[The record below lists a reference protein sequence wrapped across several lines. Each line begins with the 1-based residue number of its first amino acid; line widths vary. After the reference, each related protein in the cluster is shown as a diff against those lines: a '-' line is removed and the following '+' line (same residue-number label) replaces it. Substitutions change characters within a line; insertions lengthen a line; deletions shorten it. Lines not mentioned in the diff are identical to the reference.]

1 MGHQVIEAAT
11 VDEALA
17 LSDIPGLNWV
27 ISDLRLGPEDG
38 VSLLT
43 QLAHRAPGLQLALMT
58 SVPATDPRREEAA
71 SRWPVLPKPVDRV
84 QLARLFCTGRG
95 GMNEPL
101 VTILDDEP
109 QIRTM
114 LSDALTE
121 AGFRT
126 AAFARATEFE
136 AALKRQTPDV
146 CLVDLGLPDRDGLAL
161 VHRLAL
167 ESGAAIII
175 ISGRAQV
182 QDRVTG
188 LELGADDYIIK
199 PFDPAEVV
207 ARIRA
212 RLRVPASAP
221 KPWRRRSSTAGP
233 RISTATC
240 WSRTTATEVALSHAE
255 GEVLRLFPRKPQA
268 PDFPQQMQESLG
280 GAAGESFD
288 RAMDVRISRLRTKL
302 GEDPKNPRLI
312 KTIYGA
318 GYIFL
323 GDVTWR

>member
-1 MGHQVIEAAT
+1 
-11 VDEALA
+11 
-17 LSDIPGLNWV
+17 
-27 ISDLRLGPEDG
+27 
-38 VSLLT
+38 
-43 QLAHRAPGLQLALMT
+43 MT
-58 SVPATDPRREEAA
+58 A
-71 SRWPVLPKPVDRV
+71 
-84 QLARLFCTGRG
+84 
-95 GMNEPL
+95 PL

-109 QIRTM
+109 AIRTI
-114 LSDALTE
+114 LADALEE

-126 AAFARATEFE
+126 LTFGRATEFE
-136 AALKRQTPDV
+136 AALKTTTPDV
-146 CLVDLGLPDRDGLAL
+146 CLVDLSLPDRDGLTL

-167 ESGAAIII
+167 EQGSTVII

-212 RLRVPASAP
+212 RLRRDTQAA
-221 KPWRRRSSTAGP
+221 RSVETAHFTGW
-233 RISTATC
+233 TARFDRFVLEDAAGGETPF
-240 WSRTTATEVALSHAE
+240 SHAE
-255 GEVLRLFPRKPQA
+255 GEVLRLFLERPKRLISRQA
-268 PDFPQQMQESLG
+268 MQEALG
-280 GAAGESFD
+280 GAAGDSFD

-302 GEDPKNPRLI
+302 NEDPKNPKLI

-323 GDVTWR
+323 ADVSWG

>member
-1 MGHQVIEAAT
+1 
-11 VDEALA
+11 
-17 LSDIPGLNWV
+17 
-27 ISDLRLGPEDG
+27 
-38 VSLLT
+38 
-43 QLAHRAPGLQLALMT
+43 MT
-58 SVPATDPRREEAA
+58 A
-71 SRWPVLPKPVDRV
+71 
-84 QLARLFCTGRG
+84 
-95 GMNEPL
+95 PL

-109 QIRTM
+109 AIRAM
-114 LSDALTE
+114 LSDALEE

-126 AAFARATEFE
+126 MGFARATEFE
-136 AALKRQTPDV
+136 AALQTATPDV
-146 CLVDLGLPDRDGLAL
+146 CLVDLSLPDRDGLTL

-167 ESGAAIII
+167 EQGATVII

-199 PFDPAEVV
+199 PFDPSEVV

-212 RLRVPASAP
+212 RLRRGQPAQQ
-221 KPWRRRSSTAGP
+221 SSETARFAGW
-233 RISTATC
+233 TAHFDRYILEDDAGQETPF
-240 WSRTTATEVALSHAE
+240 SHAE
-255 GEVLRLFPRKPQA
+255 GEVLRLFLDRPKRLISRA
-268 PDFPQQMQESLG
+268 VMQETLG

-302 GEDPKNPRLI
+302 REDPKNPRLI

-323 GDVTWR
+323 GEVQWN

>member
-1 MGHQVIEAAT
+1 
-11 VDEALA
+11 
-17 LSDIPGLNWV
+17 
-27 ISDLRLGPEDG
+27 
-38 VSLLT
+38 
-43 QLAHRAPGLQLALMT
+43 MT
-58 SVPATDPRREEAA
+58 T
-71 SRWPVLPKPVDRV
+71 
-84 QLARLFCTGRG
+84 AR
-95 GMNEPL
+95 PL

-109 QIRTM
+109 AIRRM
-114 LSDALTE
+114 LADALEE

-126 AAFARATEFE
+126 LTFARATEFE
-136 AALKRQTPDV
+136 AALKTMTPDV
-146 CLVDLGLPDRDGLAL
+146 CLVDLSLPDRDGLTL

-167 ESGAAIII
+167 EQGATIII

-212 RLRVPASAP
+212 RLRRDGPAAP
-221 KPWRRRSSTAGP
+221 AADVARFDGWTARFDRFVLEDAEGAETP
-233 RISTATC
+233 F
-240 WSRTTATEVALSHAE
+240 SHAE
-255 GEVLRLFPRKPQA
+255 GEVLRLFLERPKRLISRQA
-268 PDFPQQMQESLG
+268 MQEALG
-280 GAAGESFD
+280 GTAGESFD

-302 GEDPKNPRLI
+302 REDPRNPQLI

-323 GDVTWR
+323 ADVTWGK

>member
-1 MGHQVIEAAT
+1 
-11 VDEALA
+11 
-17 LSDIPGLNWV
+17 
-27 ISDLRLGPEDG
+27 
-38 VSLLT
+38 
-43 QLAHRAPGLQLALMT
+43 MT
-58 SVPATDPRREEAA
+58 
-71 SRWPVLPKPVDRV
+71 KPHI
-84 QLARLFCTGRG
+84 A
-95 GMNEPL
+95 
-101 VTILDDEP
+101 ILDDEP
-109 QIRTM
+109 EIRAI
-114 LSDALTE
+114 LSSALQD
-121 AGFRT
+121 AGFET
-126 AAFARATEFE
+126 SCFARATEFE
-136 AALKRQTPDV
+136 AALRRITPDV
-146 CLVDLGLPDRDGLAL
+146 CLVDLGLPDRDGLTL

-212 RLRVPASAP
+212 RLR
-221 KPWRRRSSTAGP
+221 KP
-233 RISTATC
+233 
-240 WSRTTATEVALSHAE
+240 TTAPEAAPMTARFNGWTAKFDSYVLIDAQGVETPFSHAE
-255 GEVLRLFPRKPQA
+255 GEVLRLFLGSPKRLISRA
-268 PDFPQQMQESLG
+268 QMLDSLG

-302 GEDPKNPRLI
+302 GEDPRNPRLI

-323 GDVTWR
+323 GDVTWQ

>member
-1 MGHQVIEAAT
+1 M
-11 VDEALA
+11 
-17 LSDIPGLNWV
+17 
-27 ISDLRLGPEDG
+27 
-38 VSLLT
+38 T
-43 QLAHRAPGLQLALMT
+43 QSNPPHVA
-58 SVPATDPRREEAA
+58 
-71 SRWPVLPKPVDRV
+71 
-84 QLARLFCTGRG
+84 
-95 GMNEPL
+95 
-101 VTILDDEP
+101 ILDDEP
-109 QIRTM
+109 EIRRM
-114 LSDALTE
+114 LADALEE

-126 AAFARATEFE
+126 TCYSRATEFE
-136 AALKRQTPDV
+136 AALKRTAPDV
-146 CLVDLGLPDRDGLAL
+146 CLVDLGLPDRDGLAV

-212 RLRVPASAP
+212 RLRKGRVETGASSQVAHFAG
-221 KPWRRRSSTAGP
+221 WRAHFDRYVLVDETG
-233 RISTATC
+233 
-240 WSRTTATEVALSHAE
+240 TETPFSHAE
-255 GEVLRLFPRKPQA
+255 GEVLRLFLDSPNRLITRA
-268 PDFPQQMQESLG
+268 QMQEALG

-323 GDVTWR
+323 GEVRWA

>member
-1 MGHQVIEAAT
+1 MTTPAAN
-11 VDEALA
+11 A
-17 LSDIPGLNWV
+17 
-27 ISDLRLGPEDG
+27 
-38 VSLLT
+38 
-43 QLAHRAPGLQLALMT
+43 
-58 SVPATDPRREEAA
+58 
-71 SRWPVLPKPVDRV
+71 
-84 QLARLFCTGRG
+84 
-95 GMNEPL
+95 PL

-109 QIRTM
+109 AIRTM
-114 LSDALTE
+114 LAEALEE

-126 AAFARATEFE
+126 MTFGRATEFE
-136 AALKRQTPDV
+136 AALRQASPDV
-146 CLVDLGLPDRDGLAL
+146 CLVDLSLPDRDGLGL

-167 ESGAAIII
+167 EQGATVII

-212 RLRVPASAP
+212 RLRRGTP
-221 KPWRRRSSTAGP
+221 STQTG
-233 RISTATC
+233 
-240 WSRTTATEVALSHAE
+240 EVAHFNGWTAHFDRYVLEDDSGAETPFSHAE
-255 GEVLRLFPRKPQA
+255 GEVLRLFLERPKRLISRQA
-268 PDFPQQMQESLG
+268 MQEALG

-302 GEDPKNPRLI
+302 REDPRNPRLI

-323 GDVTWR
+323 GDVRWG

>member
-1 MGHQVIEAAT
+1 
-11 VDEALA
+11 
-17 LSDIPGLNWV
+17 
-27 ISDLRLGPEDG
+27 
-38 VSLLT
+38 
-43 QLAHRAPGLQLALMT
+43 MT
-58 SVPATDPRREEAA
+58 A
-71 SRWPVLPKPVDRV
+71 
-84 QLARLFCTGRG
+84 
-95 GMNEPL
+95 PL

-109 QIRTM
+109 EIRSM
-114 LSDALTE
+114 LADALEE

-126 AAFARATEFE
+126 MGFGRATEFE
-136 AALKRQTPDV
+136 AALKTATPDV
-146 CLVDLGLPDRDGLAL
+146 CLVDLSLPDRDGLTL

-167 ESGAAIII
+167 EQGATVII

-188 LELGADDYIIK
+188 LELGADDYISK

-212 RLRVPASAP
+212 RLRRGKSAT
-221 KPWRRRSSTAGP
+221 STGN
-233 RISTATC
+233 TARFNG
-240 WSRTTATEVALSHAE
+240 WSAYFDSYILVDDRGEETPFSHAE
-255 GEVLRLFPRKPQA
+255 GEVLRLFLERPKRLISRA
-268 PDFPQQMQESLG
+268 VMQETLG

-302 GEDPKNPRLI
+302 REDPKNPRLI

-323 GDVTWR
+323 GDVSWV